1 MSSASYK
8 TRAIVLRKTKLSEK
22 DTIVSLLDETGAL
35 VRAVAKGARKPGG
48 SYASRLELFT
58 TVDLVCAKGRNLDII
73 TSATIIESPR
83 LTASDIEQV
92 ACCSA
97 LAELLAAIAQE
108 ELPHGRLFDMAKAA
122 FTHISN
128 SNPIP
133 SLALTCS
140 ALLKALAY
148 AGFRPVFDSCV
159 LCSSPL
165 DSQDASGFV
174 SFAVSEGGYIC
185 SDCPVPPDSISVN
198 VDTLNW
204 SNALMRSRFD
214 DVASFEPSAGSLFS
228 VLQLI
233 ATWTRIHVGKNLK
246 SIDFL
251 FTCELF

>member
-1 MSSASYK
+1 MSGKSYK

-22 DTIVSLLDETGAL
+22 DAIATMLDESGAL
-35 VRAVAKGARKPGG
+35 LRAVAKGARKPGG

-58 TVDLVCAKGRNLDII
+58 TVDIVCAKGRNLDII
-73 TSATIIESPR
+73 TGATIVDSARLSPCG
-83 LTASDIEQV
+83 IEQM

-97 LAELLAAIAQE
+97 LAELLAVIAQE
-108 ELPHGRLFDMAKAA
+108 ELPHERLFEMSRIA
-122 FTHISN
+122 FALISHAG
-128 SNPIP
+128 PIT

-159 LCSSPL
+159 LCSTPIDSP
-165 DSQDASGFV
+165 SKAGHV
-174 SFAVSEGGYIC
+174 SFAVSEGGCIC
-185 SDCPVPPDSISVN
+185 PNCPMPPDSISVDI
-198 VDTLNW
+198 DTLNW

-214 DVASFEPSAGSLFS
+214 DVMSFGPSAESLFS

-233 ATWTRIHVGKNLK
+233 ATWTRTHVGKNLK

-251 FTCELF
+251 FTCGSF